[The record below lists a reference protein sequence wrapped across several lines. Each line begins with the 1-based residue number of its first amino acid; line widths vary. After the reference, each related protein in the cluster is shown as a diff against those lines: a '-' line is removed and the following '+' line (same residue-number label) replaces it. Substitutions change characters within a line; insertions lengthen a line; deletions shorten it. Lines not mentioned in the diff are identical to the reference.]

1 MLAALAKPAEN
12 WEFSW
17 LLVVL
22 VSLGQRMLLSRIS
35 AGSTLA
41 GVVRLVRVCTLG
53 AGAGTLGAVAGI
65 LGADSV
71 GTLGAGAVCPSVAL
85 LRRKKVS
92 RVVIALL
99 VGVPCCRKGVAG
111 CFSCSS

>member
-12 WEFSW
+12 WEFNW

-22 VSLGQRMLLSRIS
+22 VSFGQRMLLSRIS

-41 GVVRLVRVCTLG
+41 GVLPVRVRTLG
-53 AGAGTLGAVAGI
+53 AGAGT

-71 GTLGAGAVCPSVAL
+71 GTLGAGAVCLFIA
-85 LRRKKVS
+85 RFRKKVS
-92 RVVIALL
+92 RVVIALF